1 MLQARWTASLAIG
14 LLLSATG
21 SADEVGLSAKN
32 DESITAAPLALD
44 YFLLESAYG
53 PFWQPAPIIEALD
66 YSDDWQ
72 QPIADIYFP
81 DGSIYGRVSRIRS
94 LRLFTLAEDD
104 KSRLFLGIN
113 EKGFLGLHFGA
124 HPSIDDKDEPRVKST
139 LVHDADETAVEEQ

>member
-1 MLQARWTASLAIG
+1 MLQAKWMASLAIG

-32 DESITAAPLALD
+32 DESINAAPLALD
-44 YFLLESAYG
+44 YFLLESTYG
-53 PFWQPAPIIEALD
+53 PFWQPVPIIEALD

-72 QPIADIYFP
+72 QPIADIHFP

-94 LRLFTLAEDD
+94 LRLLTLTEDD
-104 KSRLFLGIN
+104 KTRLFLGIN

-124 HPSIDDKDEPRVKST
+124 HPSNDDEDKSGVKSI
-139 LVHDADETAVEEQ
+139 LIHDAEENAGEAQ